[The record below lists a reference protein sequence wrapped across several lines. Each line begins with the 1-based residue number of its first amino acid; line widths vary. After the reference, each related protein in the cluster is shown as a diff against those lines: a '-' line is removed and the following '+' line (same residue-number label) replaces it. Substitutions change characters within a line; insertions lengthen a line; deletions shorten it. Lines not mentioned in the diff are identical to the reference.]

1 MKRDEER
8 LPNATRKLKQL
19 IDNEFNGNVS
29 EFSKHIGFS
38 QQVINRL
45 FNIDKR
51 SGKYPTISARIMQTV
66 CDEFNIRRDY
76 FFEDRDDTMLIRI
89 KQLQED
95 SGLNEKDFAKKV
107 GISTTDFEK
116 MLSGYAEISDE
127 DLMSISKAMNIRLGW
142 LLNGEGQRNLLP
154 ENMRQQVAIDT
165 YRAKMNN
172 KTSEE
177 EQKGIPL
184 IPVHAMAGALS
195 GDSTTVNPWD
205 IEDMYIVPAFR
216 KSDFCI
222 RVDGDSMEPRY
233 CKGDII
239 ACTRVPLTNL
249 WFQWGAVYVV
259 DTRQGA
265 LVKHI
270 EKGSDNDHILLVSDN
285 PDYKPFEIP
294 TSEIFGVAIVNG
306 LIRVE

>member
-1 MKRDEER
+1 MLGEKEGIILRVKELIELSGLKKSR
-8 LPNATRKLKQL
+8 FAVEAGINASNFGKKLEGSLGFTDNDLKQ
-19 IDNEFNGNVS
+19 IS
-29 EFSKHIGFS
+29 T
-38 QQVINRL
+38 
-45 FNIDKR
+45 
-51 SGKYPTISARIMQTV
+51 KY
-66 CDEFNIRRDY
+66 NIR
-76 FFEDRDDTMLIRI
+76 I
-89 KQLQED
+89 
-95 SGLNEKDFAKKV
+95 
-107 GISTTDFEK
+107 
-116 MLSGYAEISDE
+116 
-127 DLMSISKAMNIRLGW
+127 GW
-142 LLNGEGQRNLLP
+142 LLTGEGQRNLLP
-154 ENMRQQVAIDT
+154 EDMRQQVAIDT

-195 GDSTTVNPWD
+195 GDSTSINEWD
-205 IEDMYIVPAFR
+205 IESYFVIPAFR

-270 EKGSDNDHILLVSDN
+270 EKGSDDDHITLVSDN

>member
-1 MKRDEER
+1 MRIEDER

-51 SGKYPTISARIMQTV
+51 SGKYPTISARIMQAV
-66 CDEFNIRRDY
+66 CENFNIRQNF
-76 FFEDRDDTMLIRI
+76 FFEENDDTMQIRI
-89 KQLQED
+89 RQLMED
-95 SGLNEKDFAKKV
+95 SGLTTSDFAQKV
-107 GISTTDFEK
+107 GIDASDFEK
-116 MLSGYAEISDE
+116 KLSGESEISDE
-127 DLMSISKAMNIRLGW
+127 DLMSISKALNVRLGW
-142 LLNGEGQRNLLP
+142 LLTGSGQVGILSDELR
-154 ENMRQQVAIDT
+154 MRTAIDV
-165 YRAKMNN
+165 YRAQIN
-172 KTSEE
+172 KAHDE

-184 IPVHAMAGALS
+184 IPTSAMAGALS
-195 GDSTTVNPWD
+195 GDSITINEWD
-205 IEDMYIVPAFR
+205 IETRLVVPVFK

-222 RVDGDSMEPRY
+222 RIEGDSMQPRY
-233 CKGDII
+233 CRGDII
-239 ACTRVPLTNL
+239 ACTRVPLSDL
-249 WFQWGAVYVV
+249 WFQWGKIYVI

-270 EKGSDNDHILLVSDN
+270 EKGKDDDHILLVSDN
-285 PDYKPFEIP
+285 PDYKPFEIA
-294 TSEIFGVAIVNG
+294 TSELFGVAIVNG

>member
-107 GISTTDFEK
+107 GIDAQAFEK
-116 MLSGYAEISDE
+116 KLSGEAEFDDE
-127 DLMSISKAMNIRLGW
+127 DLMAISKALNIRLGW
-142 LLNGEGQRNLLP
+142 LVAGTGQVSLLP
-154 ENMRQQVAIDT
+154 EKMRQQVAIDT

-177 EQKGIPL
+177 EHKGIPL

-205 IEDMYIVPAFR
+205 VEDMYIVPAFR

-239 ACTRVPLTNL
+239 ACTRVPLTDL
-249 WFQWGAVYVV
+249 WFQWHKIYVI

-265 LVKHI
+265 LVKHV
-270 EKGSDNDHILLVSDN
+270 EKGSDDDHIMLVSEN

-294 TSEIFGVAIVNG
+294 TSEIFGLAIVNG
-306 LIRVE
+306 VIRVE